1 MPKLR
6 KMMTASEVLAYLND
20 AHGPLDH
27 DAEAHVAGLVK
38 QMTVK
43 NHLASVLVTRRNQL
57 KLTQI
62 QVAELA
68 GLDQSEISK
77 IEGPNGNPTVKTL
90 DKVADALGLE
100 IRLVPRQ

>member
-6 KMMTASEVLAYLND
+6 KMMSSSEVLAHMNEV
-20 AHGPLDH
+20 HGPLSL
-27 DAEAHVAGLVK
+27 DAEGRVAELVK
-38 QMTVK
+38 QMTMK
-43 NHLASVLVTRRNQL
+43 NQLASVLISRRNEL

-77 IEGPNGNPTVKTL
+77 MEGPNGNPTLKTL

-100 IRLVPRQ
+100 IRLIPR